1 MKSKIL
7 TIGVSVIIW
16 IISLINQ
23 SGFGD
28 AHNTPSKT
36 SLILIFLGTVIS
48 LNEFRKKQ
56 YINIKTLLIIFTL
69 SSVFILSSNLQGYR
83 HDGLKYL
90 SVFLLV
96 YIVSNLQIDILQLK
110 IISIIYGLLGIGIL
124 YIFNYKSVLSGW
136 NPNAIAM
143 MGLFSYLVYMISHI
157 NNNLKSKAI
166 FLLVSTLYIRLMDIT
181 ESRGSTFI
189 ILLSICIVCNF
200 IPIKK
205 MYKSDIGITLLLMI
219 PLIVSIS
226 VINLSKSHYVNELNE
241 WSIEEF
247 DKPLFNGRDEI
258 WIDGFDEISQN
269 VLFGSGYIN
278 SGYWHNS
285 AISCLSSYGV
295 VGYTLWI
302 MVLKAILC
310 NGRKYS
316 EDNFVIGCIASFL
329 LIFIQQSFELGLFS
343 LGMNLVPYFIL
354 GLLLGRIKG
363 LKGKCDY
370 DKAISQ
376 CDSTNF

>member
-7 TIGVSVIIW
+7 TICVSVIIW

-23 SGFGD
+23 SGFGE

-36 SLILIFLGTVIS
+36 SLILIFLGTLMA

-83 HDGLKYL
+83 YDGLKYL
-90 SVFLLV
+90 SIFLLV
-96 YIVSNLQIDILQLK
+96 YIVSNLQIDSLQLK

-124 YIFNYKSVLSGW
+124 YIFNYKTVLSGW
-136 NPNAIAM
+136 NPNSIAM
-143 MGLFSYLVYMISHI
+143 ISLFSYLVYMISYF
-157 NNNLKSKAI
+157 NNDLKSKVI
-166 FLLVSTLYIRLMDIT
+166 FILVSILYIRLMNIT

-189 ILLSICIVCNF
+189 ILLSMCTACNF
-200 IPIKK
+200 IPIKRI
-205 MYKSDIGITLLLMI
+205 YKSDIGIVLLLII
-219 PLIVSIS
+219 PLIVAIS
-226 VINLSKSHYVNELNE
+226 VTNLSESHYVDGLNE

-258 WIDGFDEISQN
+258 WIDGFDKISQN

-278 SGYWHNS
+278 NGYWHNC

-295 VGYTLWI
+295 VGYMLWI
-302 MVLKAILC
+302 IALKTILC
-310 NGRKYS
+310 KGREYS
-316 EDNFVIGCIASFL
+316 KDNFVIGCTTSFL
-329 LIFIQQSFELGLFS
+329 LLVIQQSCELGFFS
-343 LGMNLVPYFIL
+343 ISMNLVPYFIL
-354 GLLLGRIKG
+354 GLLLGRIKE
-363 LKGKCDY
+363 LKGKSDY
-370 DKAISQ
+370 EPAVTK
-376 CDSTNF
+376 CNSTNF